1 MRSVLYPGAFKPPH
15 RGHFEVVKR
24 LLNNT
29 HGGHPYDIDSHKEAG
44 AAALG
49 GKESKADQID
59 KVYIFIGGGERNGL
73 TKEEAMAVWNI
84 YAKYLPGAVIMDGEK
99 NPMFAAKDFA
109 KENSEQEFYAVT
121 GVRGEEDFVDLRRVT
136 TFKNRENVDGLVM
149 AANADS
155 KVRATDFRN
164 AILSGNLDLI
174 IDFFPAELKR
184 EEILK
189 IVNMLKQ
196 SIIAEMM
203 GGDLDNLLDGMFI
216 TEEVE
221 EGSSGTAIAPKS
233 GMRSDDRAKLIRVY
247 ERLRD
252 LLGDDKPA
260 CELNHAPEAGIHFGF
275 PYWHQGDIPDPE
287 FGDQYPRDNF
297 KEPMY
302 KFEPHSAPLG
312 LRFYQGEMFPEKYRG
327 NLIVAQHGSWN
338 RSPAAGHTGY
348 QLSFIDIND
357 DKVVNS
363 EIFADGWL
371 DVEENKGWGKPV
383 DILEMPDGS
392 ILVSDDVNHCIYR
405 ITYSD

>member
-84 YAKYLPGAVIMDGEK
+84 YAKYLPGAVIMDGQK

-109 KENSEQEFYAVT
+109 KEHPEQEFYAVT

-136 TFKNRENVDGLVM
+136 TFKNRENVDGLVI

-203 GGDLDNLLDGMFI
+203 GDDLGNLLDGIFDIHTETI
-216 TEEVE
+216 TEDSNTPGIAAAPPLSTVE
-221 EGSSGTAIAPKS
+221 REEFIQLYKELKSSIPS
-233 GMRSDDRAKLIRVY
+233 QYSIQFNQENILITPNNGVTE
-247 ERLRD
+247 ER
-252 LLGDDKPA
+252 
-260 CELNHAPEAGIHFGF
+260 
-275 PYWHQGDIPDPE
+275 
-287 FGDQYPRDNF
+287 
-297 KEPMY
+297 
-302 KFEPHSAPLG
+302 
-312 LRFYQGEMFPEKYRG
+312 
-327 NLIVAQHGSWN
+327 
-338 RSPAAGHTGY
+338 
-348 QLSFIDIND
+348 
-357 DKVVNS
+357 
-363 EIFADGWL
+363 
-371 DVEENKGWGKPV
+371 
-383 DILEMPDGS
+383 
-392 ILVSDDVNHCIYR
+392 
-405 ITYSD
+405 

>member
-84 YAKYLPGAVIMDGEK
+84 YAKYLPGAVIMDGQK

-109 KENSEQEFYAVT
+109 KENPEQEFYAVT

-203 GGDLDNLLDGMFI
+203 GDDLDNLLDGMFI

-221 EGSSGTAIAPKS
+221 EGSSGSPIAPQS
-233 GMRSDDRAKLIRVY
+233 SVRSDDRAKLVRVY
-247 ERLRD
+247 ERLRE
-252 LLGDDKPA
+252 LLGDQFYNITFQNDHVRITTKGVADKH
-260 CELNHAPEAGIHFGF
+260 NFDF
-275 PYWHQGDIPDPE
+275 TPY
-287 FGDQYPRDNF
+287 
-297 KEPMY
+297 M
-302 KFEPHSAPLG
+302 
-312 LRFYQGEMFPEKYRG
+312 
-327 NLIVAQHGSWN
+327 
-338 RSPAAGHTGY
+338 
-348 QLSFIDIND
+348 
-357 DKVVNS
+357 
-363 EIFADGWL
+363 
-371 DVEENKGWGKPV
+371 
-383 DILEMPDGS
+383 GS
-392 ILVSDDVNHCIYR
+392 ILEYMLEQGMNITPLPEVKVKKDLVEASDFFGKTAYYDPNLKEIVLYTQGRHPKDVMRSFTHEMIHHIQNLVGRLSEINTSDTNADENLLELEKEAYLNGN
-405 ITYSD
+405 ITFRNWEDKVKKENK